1 MQPSTLRIATR
12 KSPLAMW
19 QAQSIASQ
27 LQQAWPGLAIQL
39 LPMQTSGDRFLKDKL
54 LAVGGKGLFV
64 KELEDALLQNKAD
77 VAIHSMKDVP
87 SALPDGLEVVVIAK
101 RDSPYDAFVSLNY
114 TTIDALPTGA
124 VIGTAS
130 LRRQSQL
137 LAYRPDITTQTL
149 RGNIHT
155 RLKKLIAHPFDAII
169 LAVAGLERMNL
180 HSEIK
185 QIIPSEVMLP
195 SCGQGALGIECR
207 LDDSNT
213 QTLIAPIHN
222 KLTATCVNVEREINR
237 LLGGNCHVPVAIYCQ
252 VQDETRL
259 LLRAK
264 VLSPDGRR
272 MIQGTSSGPIED
284 PTALIEL
291 CAEQLF
297 TQGAKQLLQLT

>member
-1 MQPSTLRIATR
+1 
-12 KSPLAMW
+12 MW
-19 QAQSIASQ
+19 QAQSIANQ
-27 LQQAWPGLAIQL
+27 LQQTWPGLDIQL
-39 LPMQTSGDRFLKDKL
+39 LPMQTSGDTFLKDKL

-77 VAIHSMKDVP
+77 MAIHSMKDVP
-87 SALPDGLEVVVIAK
+87 STLPDGLGIVAITR

-114 TTIDALPTGA
+114 ATIDALPAGA
-124 VIGTAS
+124 LIGTAS

-137 LAYRPDITTQTL
+137 LAYRSDIATQTL

-155 RLKKLIAHPFDAII
+155 RLEKLITHPFDAII
-169 LAVAGLERMNL
+169 LAAAGLERMNL
-180 HSEIK
+180 QSKIK

-207 LDDSNT
+207 VDDINT
-213 QTLIAPIHN
+213 QSLVAPIHN
-222 KLTATCVNVEREINR
+222 QLTATCVTVEREINR
-237 LLGGNCHVPVAIYCQ
+237 LLVGNCHVPVAIYCQ
-252 VQDETRL
+252 VQDQTRL

-272 MIQGTSSGPIED
+272 IVQGISSGPIED
-284 PTALIEL
+284 TKTLTEL

-297 TQGAKQLLQLT
+297 SQGAMELLHSI